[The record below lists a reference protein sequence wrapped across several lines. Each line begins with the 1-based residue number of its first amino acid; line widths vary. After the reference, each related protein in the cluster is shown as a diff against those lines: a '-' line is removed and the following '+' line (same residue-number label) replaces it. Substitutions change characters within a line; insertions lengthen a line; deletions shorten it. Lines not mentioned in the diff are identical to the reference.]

1 MPVSRRTF
9 LSAGATLLAS
19 IGASAALPDG
29 AARAAS
35 PAAPDPKQTDLAL
48 YRPVAVSSTDY
59 APTPGSFAV
68 DRLAQVGVKGSGW
81 RAATGDPQ
89 WISVDLQAPCRVEA
103 VTLVFEATAAD
114 PPFDGNWGNTDGDE
128 IRSSAAV
135 AYTLDVSA
143 DGRAWR
149 TVHAVTD
156 GAGGS
161 VAIKLDQPVTAR
173 WVRLSVTKRTNT
185 NPVGLNGF
193 QVYGTAVAP
202 RPAAKGWTSWEG
214 GNTRPAPALT
224 VAEDG
229 TVPLESGWSLTLD
242 DFVSAAPTGPGVD
255 TRDWL
260 PAIVPGTVLT
270 SLVDQGHLPDPVGGF
285 ENMRVPEALSR
296 HEWWYR
302 RPVKLP
308 RGFDAGP
315 GRHVWL
321 EFDGVNHQATAWV
334 NGVEVG
340 TVGHPFARAAFD
352 ITAAL
357 TNNQE
362 HVLAVKV
369 TPMPH
374 PGTPGDKGSD
384 GSTFVQS
391 GQIYLDS
398 PTYLAVSGWDWMP
411 AVRDRVTGIW
421 NHVRLRSTGAAVL
434 GDPHVVTKVPS
445 ARSATVAISVP
456 VRNAATTA
464 ITVTVR
470 AAFETTKLSRTVTV
484 PAGQTVTATFDT
496 VTVRN
501 PRLWWPNGYGDPVL
515 HDLTLTATVGG
526 KSGKSGESGKTS
538 DQRTVRFGIREFAY
552 AWDQP
557 VVISPPA
564 IPPLN
569 FQNDR
574 ATQTV
579 TMSPQHARYVRIL
592 AGQRATGWGVSMWSL
607 AVTDGDGGTDLAL
620 HQPATASSTDN
631 DSDGAAN
638 VTDGDDGTRWSS
650 AYQDDQW
657 VRVDLGAAKDF
668 DRVTIVWEAA
678 YALDFKVQVSPDDGA
693 WTDVAAVNNE
703 TPIGDTGVQTETFPA
718 RTARYL
724 RILGGRR
731 TTSWGI
737 SMWTLSVRNGSGP
750 DLALH
755 KGVTASGDDGNP
767 AANAVDDNPRT
778 RWSSRYQDGEW
789 IRVDLGAGTTF
800 DTVVIAWEQAYARD
814 YTIQVSDDDQNWT
827 DVKKVDNTAVEL
839 KISVNG
845 TPVFARGGNWGWDE
859 LLRRTEPYRTRDTVA
874 MHRDMNFTMIRNW
887 LGSSNREEF
896 YAACDEFGILVWN
909 DFWEAGQFIDSSPT
923 YIDIAADTIRR
934 YRTHPSIVVWCGAN
948 EEYPPAAIGAGLE
961 KAVADEDSEV
971 IYVPSSNAGIVSG
984 SGPWHWID
992 PALYADPNQYAAG
1005 VFGFHTE
1012 IGMPVIPV
1020 VETMRNLVGD
1030 QPEWPAGEV
1039 WNYHDWS
1046 PIGNQHT
1053 DRYQAA
1059 IDARLGASTT
1069 LEQFAVRA
1077 QFVNYENHRAMFEA
1091 WNASLWQNASG
1102 LLLWMSHPA
1111 WYSTVWQTYDYDL
1124 DVNGAYYG
1132 ARQACEAQHVQ
1143 ADPGT
1148 WRVRAVNHTPA
1159 ALTGATVLARR
1170 YDLNGQQ
1177 LGTTQRQLLDVPA
1190 SAGTAAFTVPAP
1202 TGPGLHLVRLELRD
1216 ATGRLLSENTYWRY
1230 AKDTDM
1236 QVLNTMPRTR
1246 LAVSAGGVHRSGDV
1260 DEVTAT
1266 VTNRGSSVAA
1276 LIRLAVRDD
1285 RGERV
1290 LPARYDDN
1298 YFWLLPG
1305 ETRRVTLSWPGR
1317 LGRSRGVRVS
1327 AEAYNATRVT
1337 T

>member
-19 IGASAALPDG
+19 IGASAVLPDG
-29 AARAAS
+29 AAQAAT
-35 PAAPDPKQTDLAL
+35 ATATDPKSTDLAL

-59 APTPGSFAV
+59 APTPASFAV
-68 DRLAQVGVKGSGW
+68 DKLAQVGVKGSGW
-81 RAATGDPQ
+81 RAAAGDPQ
-89 WISVDLQAPCRVEA
+89 WISVDLQAQCRVEA

-114 PPFDGNWGNTDGDE
+114 PPFDGNYGNTDGEE
-128 IRSSAAV
+128 ILSSAAV

-143 DGRAWR
+143 DGRNWKS
-149 TVHAVTD
+149 VHAVTD
-156 GAGGS
+156 GAGGT

-173 WVRLSVTKRTNT
+173 WVRLSVTKRTNS

-193 QVYGTAVAP
+193 QVYGTATGA
-202 RPAAKGWTSWEG
+202 RPKAAGWTSWEG
-214 GNTRPAPALT
+214 GNTKPAPALT
-224 VAEDG
+224 VADDG

-242 DFVSAAPTGPGVD
+242 DFVSAPPTGPGVD

-260 PAIVPGTVLT
+260 PATVPGTVLT
-270 SLVDQGHLPDPVGGF
+270 SLVEQGHLPDPVGGF
-285 ENMRVPEALSR
+285 ENMHIPEALSR

-302 RPVKLP
+302 RPFTLP
-308 RGFDAGP
+308 HHFGEGGKNR
-315 GRHVWL
+315 VWL
-321 EFDGVNHQATAWV
+321 EFDGVNHQATSWV

-340 TVGHPFARAAFD
+340 TVVHPFARAAFD
-352 ITAAL
+352 ITEAL
-357 TNNQE
+357 SGKKD
-362 HVLAVKV
+362 HVLAVKI

-374 PGTPGDKGSD
+374 PGTPGDKGKD
-384 GSTFVQS
+384 GNTFLQS
-391 GQIYLDS
+391 GHIYLDS

-411 AVRDRVTGIW
+411 AVRDRVSGIW

-445 ARSATVAISVP
+445 VKSATVAISVP
-456 VRNAATTA
+456 VRNAAATSTA
-464 ITVTVR
+464 VMVR
-470 AAFETTKLSRTVTV
+470 AEFDSTKLTRTVTV
-484 PAGQTVTATFDT
+484 PAGQTVTVTFDT

-501 PRLWWPNGYGDPVL
+501 PKLWWPNGYGDPVL
-515 HDLTLTATVGG
+515 HDLALTATVGG
-526 KSGKSGESGKTS
+526 RAS
-538 DQRTVRFGIREFAY
+538 DERATKFGIREFSY
-552 AWDQP
+552 DWDQP

-569 FQNDR
+569 FDNGH
-574 ATQTV
+574 ATQTI
-579 TMSPQHARYVRIL
+579 TFDKQNARYVRIL
-592 AGQRATGWGVSMWSL
+592 AVQRATGWGNSMWSL
-607 AVTDGDGGTDLAL
+607 SVQNGDGGADLAL
-620 HQPATASSTDN
+620 HQPATASTSDN
-631 DSDGAAN
+631 DADAATN
-638 VTDGDDGTRWSS
+638 VTDGDPNTRWSS
-650 AYQDDQW
+650 TYDDNQW
-657 VRVDLGAAKDF
+657 IQVDLGEAQDF
-668 DRVTIVWEAA
+668 DRVTIVWETA
-678 YALDFKVQVSPDDGA
+678 YALNFKVQVGQNSGDEK
-693 WTDVAAVNNE
+693 DVKEVDNE
-703 TPIGDTGVQTETFPA
+703 TPIGDTGVQTETFPPQV
-718 RTARYL
+718 ARYV

-737 SMWTLSVRNGSGP
+737 SMWTLTVRDQNGP

-755 KGVTASGDDGNP
+755 QNVTASGDDGNP

-789 IRVDLGAGTTF
+789 IRVDLGREQTF

-814 YTIQVSDDDQNWT
+814 YTVQVSNDDQNWT

-923 YIDIAADTIRR
+923 YIEIAADTIRR

-961 KAVADEDSEV
+961 KAVADEDPEV

-992 PALYADPNQYAAG
+992 PALYADPNQYQAG

-1030 QPEWPAGEV
+1030 QPGWPVSEV

-1059 IDARLGASTT
+1059 IDARLGASTS
-1069 LEQFAVRA
+1069 LEQFAARA
-1077 QFVNYENHRAMFEA
+1077 QFVNFENHRAMFEA
-1091 WNASLWQNASG
+1091 WNASLFQNASG

-1132 ARQACEAQHVQ
+1132 SRKGCEAQHVQ

-1148 WRVRAVNHTPA
+1148 WRVRAVNHTPT
-1159 ALTGATVLARR
+1159 ALTGVTVSATC
-1170 YDLNGQQ
+1170 YDLQGKQC
-1177 LGTTQRQLLDVPA
+1177 GAVQRQRIDVPA
-1190 SAGTAAFTVPAP
+1190 SAGTPAFVVTAPA
-1202 TGPGLHLVRLELRD
+1202 GQALHLVRLEMRD
-1216 ATGRLLSENTYWRY
+1216 ARNNVLSENTYWRY
-1230 AKDTDM
+1230 QKDTDM
-1236 QVLNTMPRTR
+1236 QALTSMPKTR
-1246 LAVSAGGVHRSGDV
+1246 LAVSTTGVKRSGDS
-1260 DEVTAT
+1260 DQVTAT

-1276 LIRLAVRDD
+1276 LIRLAVRDSHGD
-1285 RGERV
+1285 RV

-1305 ETRRVTLSWPGR
+1305 ESRKVTLSWPGR
-1317 LGRSRGVRVS
+1317 LGCSHGVQVS
-1327 AEAYNATRVT
+1327 AEAYNAA
-1337 T
+1337 